1 MKGKNSGK
9 KIRISMSYGQQ
20 LKFYTKVLLSIT
32 PIEDFLQNK
41 DVRTGSDQD
50 LLSLCLLTFS

>member
-1 MKGKNSGK
+1 
-9 KIRISMSYGQQ
+9 MSYGQQ

-32 PIEDFLQNK
+32 PVEDFLQNK